1 MTRLI
6 PALMVAA
13 LLAGCGVDGA
23 PTRPEQRPA
32 AGVSL
37 SGTAEIGITGGS

>member
-1 MTRLI
+1 MIRFI
-6 PALMVAA
+6 PALMIVA
-13 LLAGCGVDGA
+13 LLAACGVDGA

-37 SGTAEIGITGGS
+37 TGTTEIGIAGGN

>member
-1 MTRLI
+1 MTRFI
-6 PALMVAA
+6 PALMITALVAA
-13 LLAGCGVDGA
+13 CGVDGA

-32 AGVSL
+32 AGLSL